1 MKSGVYRKLS
11 LAALL
16 VALLALLASCGTAPV
31 AEGQVGTVSDPR
43 PNQASGLDQ
52 DLLKQVD
59 AAIAQQKA
67 AGTDVSAAQALRD
80 SAVQLDQQGRAEE
93 ANGNLK
99 TAASL
104 VGVLR
109 PAGNAPASG
118 NAPAASDALPAVP
131 AAPAAQPAVADA
143 QGGTALNLKFENAD
157 ALKSWERIGPSSTFG
172 TPLWDVSNG
181 MLLQRGLD
189 GVQSSDDATALVT
202 GDPSWHDVS
211 ISSAVLVQGNKEVGL
226 IARQNGDS
234 FYRFRVLALGTGT
247 NSGNLILEKVV
258 DGQASQIA
266 AFDGPELSA
275 DVWHTLGLSVRGAT
289 ITCSVDG
296 KQVGTAEDN
305 SLASGRVGVSA
316 LAMSTAYFANVQVI
330 GR

>member
-1 MKSGVYRKLS
+1 VYRKLS

-16 VALLALLASCGTAPV
+16 LALLALLASCGAAPV
-31 AEGQVGTVSDPR
+31 AEGQVGTVSEPR

-59 AAIAQQKA
+59 AAIAKQKA
-67 AGTDVSAAQALRD
+67 AGADVTAAQALRD
-80 SAVQLDQQGRAEE
+80 SAVQLDQQGHAEE

-99 TAASL
+99 TAAGM

-109 PAGNAPASG
+109 SAG
-118 NAPAASDALPAVP
+118 NAPAASGALPAVP

-143 QGGTALNLKFENAD
+143 QGGTALNPKFDSAD

-189 GVQSSDDATALVT
+189 GVQSSDDPTALVT
-202 GDPSWHDVS
+202 GDPAWHDVT
-211 ISSAVLVQGNKEVGL
+211 IRAAVLVQGNKEAGL
-226 IARQNGDS
+226 IARQNGNS

-275 DVWHTLGLSVRGAT
+275 DVWHTLGLSVRGT
-289 ITCSVDG
+289 MITCSVDG
-296 KQVGTAEDN
+296 KQVGTAEDS
-305 SLASGRVGVSA
+305 SLASGRAGVTT
-316 LAMSTAYFANVQVI
+316 LAMSTTYFANVQVI